1 VSLGRRV
8 LAEPEAGKGETI
20 GLMTEEVSMRTM
32 LSRVRVPVIAVA
44 AACLLAVCAGWA
56 IAASTTS
63 SATLRACASKSNG
76 VLRLAARCKSSERRV
91 SWNTVGPRG
100 PRGLHGIQGAK
111 GDMGATGATGATGT
125 PGVQGLP
132 GTARAYG
139 RVDPIGGLTRSKN
152 VAAVTHPLGGAGGVY
167 CIQLAP
173 GIDASQTGLD
183 ATLDFS
189 GDVTDTGPNAVASW
203 VEWESDAPDCP
214 AGTLQVDTFTRTVS
228 TTGSPDGDVRTID
241 NELNNSAFFFVV
253 P

>member
-1 VSLGRRV
+1 MKSGIGRARLPV
-8 LAEPEAGKGETI
+8 L
-20 GLMTEEVSMRTM
+20 
-32 LSRVRVPVIAVA
+32 AVA
-44 AACLLAVCAGWA
+44 AACLLAIGGGWA
-56 IAASTTS
+56 IAASRTS
-63 SATLRACASKSNG
+63 SATLRACASKSTG
-76 VLRLAARCKSSERRV
+76 ILRLATRCKRSERRV

-100 PRGLHGIQGAK
+100 PRGRQGIEGAK
-111 GDMGATGATGATGT
+111 GDTGSTGATGATGATGT

-152 VAAVTHPLGGAGGVY
+152 VAGVTHPLGGAGGVY
-167 CIQLAP
+167 CIQLAA
-173 GIDASQTGLD
+173 GIDASQTGLV

-189 GDVTDTGPNAVASW
+189 GDVTDTGPNAFASW
-203 VEWESDAPDCP
+203 VEWDADAPDCP
-214 AGTLQVDTFTRTVS
+214 VGTLQVDTFTRTVS